1 MRSTFIN
8 ELPISAL
15 PRETVRA
22 RTVLMGD
29 AMATDRVIF
38 LKSGKARG
46 RDGFVYHPGHVLN
59 FKEFL
64 GLCTYQTP
72 VTCLQECELV
82 HIPRQLIR
90 DTLCLENTHTWTL
103 ARGLALDHLMTQAAP
118 Q

>member
-22 RTVLMGD
+22 STVLMSND
-29 AMATDRVIF
+29 MSTDRVIF
-38 LKSGKARG
+38 LKTGKARG
-46 RDGFVYHPGHVLN
+46 RDGFVYHAGHVLN
-59 FKEFL
+59 LIEFL

-72 VTCLQECELV
+72 VTCLQDCELV

-90 DTLCLENTHTWTL
+90 DTLCMENTHTWTL
-103 ARGLALDHLMTQAAP
+103 ARGLALDHLMTQKAL
-118 Q
+118 